1 MPLSAVIVDD
11 EQLARDEL
19 AYLLKD
25 VGDINVV
32 AQGKNGVEAVN
43 LIREHNPDL
52 VFLDVQMPGLDG
64 FGVIKKLLDRK
75 VPLPKIVFATAFD
88 QYAVKAFEVNAV
100 DYLLKPFDKKRVVQS
115 VQKARAKLESS
126 ATSSDKLETLVRMLE
141 SQKPQT
147 SKILIKAA
155 GRLFLVDQKD
165 ICYASI
171 EDGVISVATSG
182 PAGMEGQSNC
192 RTLEELLDSLDPNLF
207 WRAHRSYLVNINRI
221 KEVVP
226 WFKSSYQL
234 RMDDKKRVVQSVQKA
249 RAKLESSTT
258 SSDKLETLVRMLES
272 QKPQTSKILI
282 KAAGRLFLV
291 DQKDICYASIEDGVI
306 SVATSG
312 PAGMEGQSNCRTL
325 EELLDSLDPNLF
337 WRAHRSYLVNI
348 NRIKEV
354 VPWFKSSYQLR
365 MDDKKQTEI
374 PVSRAQTRRLRELFG
389 L

>member
-25 VGDINVV
+25 LDDVSIV

-43 LIREHNPDL
+43 LIREYNPDL

-100 DYLLKPFDKKRVVQS
+100 DYLLKPFDKKRVAQS
-115 VQKARAKLESS
+115 VRKARAKLES
-126 ATSSDKLETLVRMLE
+126 TNSSNDRLETLVRMLE
-141 SQKPQT
+141 SQKPQS
-147 SKILIKAA
+147 SKILIKAV

-171 EDGVISVATSG
+171 EDGVITVVTSG
-182 PAGMEGQSNC
+182 P
-192 RTLEELLDSLDPNLF
+192 T
-207 WRAHRSYLVNINRI
+207 
-221 KEVVP
+221 
-226 WFKSSYQL
+226 
-234 RMDDKKRVVQSVQKA
+234 
-249 RAKLESSTT
+249 
-258 SSDKLETLVRMLES
+258 
-272 QKPQTSKILI
+272 
-282 KAAGRLFLV
+282 
-291 DQKDICYASIEDGVI
+291 
-306 SVATSG
+306 
-312 PAGMEGQSNCRTL
+312 GMEGQSNCRTL